1 MDRQELAD
9 WLDSEGF
16 DKRAYSLRGGAR
28 DECLVLE
35 RSRGGW
41 AVFYS
46 ERGLRSGEKWFAT
59 ESDACEHMQRLLVRD
74 PTTRRT
80 YRDRTGLATSHSI
93 PALAPHA
100 ETEISLANGDR
111 IVLWRHKV
119 GGPKA
124 DDNLVRLR
132 ADGSVAWVAEPPE
145 ASASDFW
152 VAIEWVPD
160 QGLVANSWSCWR
172 VHIDPDTGK
181 VIDKEFTK

>member
-80 YRDRTGLATSHSI
+80 YRDRTGLATSH
-93 PALAPHA
+93 
-100 ETEISLANGDR
+100 
-111 IVLWRHKV
+111 
-119 GGPKA
+119 
-124 DDNLVRLR
+124 
-132 ADGSVAWVAEPPE
+132 
-145 ASASDFW
+145 
-152 VAIEWVPD
+152 
-160 QGLVANSWSCWR
+160 
-172 VHIDPDTGK
+172 
-181 VIDKEFTK
+181 